1 MSIFRSMNILLAS
14 NNLHKRDEFSR
25 LLKGHTLVLPA
36 ELGLHFDFEEDKAT
50 FTENALGKALALSLV
65 APKKYMVLADDSGL
79 CVDALGGGPGVRTA
93 RYGMETFGRLLQSGE
108 RNQFL
113 LQNLSLLKTPLERS
127 AQFVCA
133 LALVVDKHRVFTL
146 CESVQGSIATS
157 SYGEG
162 GFGYDPVFMVTE
174 AGRTMAELT
183 EEEKDRYSHRG
194 RATRHLITLLG
205 EL

>member
-1 MSIFRSMNILLAS
+1 MNILLAS
-14 NNLHKRDEFSR
+14 NNLHKREEFSR
-25 LLKGHTLVLPA
+25 MLSGHTLVVPS

-50 FTENALGKALALSLV
+50 FTENALGKALALFEQ
-65 APKKYMVLADDSGL
+65 APKGFVVLADDSGL

-93 RYGMETFGRLLQSGE
+93 RYGMETFGRQLESAE

-113 LQNLSLLKTPLERS
+113 LENLNHLQSPSERG

-133 LALVVDKHRVFTL
+133 LALVVDTHRIFTL
-146 CESVQGSIATS
+146 CESVKGSIATTS
-157 SYGEG
+157 FGKG
-162 GFGYDPVFMVTE
+162 GFGYDPVFIDTE
-174 AGRTMAELT
+174 AGKTMAELS

-205 EL
+205 EIA